1 MSLLGGAAQGAVLGL
16 ASAAA
21 PGPFQAV
28 LVARSLRAGPLRAL
42 PLAFVPLAS
51 DPVAIAVVLL
61 VLGQLPGGFLR
72 ALTGVGAAVVLW
84 IAALTLR
91 DALRGQGTS
100 AAGADRASRGFVAAA
115 AVNVTNPN
123 AWIFWSAVGGPLVA
137 AMWRASAAAALAF
150 LAAFYACIT
159 AGNAVLALA
168 AGGMAR
174 AGPRVARVLGLGS
187 GLALAGFG
195 LWQLARVIRG

>member
-1 MSLLGGAAQGAVLGL
+1 MSALSGAAQGAVLGL

-21 PGPFQAV
+21 PGPFQAI

-42 PLAFVPLAS
+42 PLAFVPMTS
-51 DPVAIAVVLL
+51 DPVVIATVLL
-61 VLGQLPGGFLR
+61 VLGQLPGSFLR

-84 IAALTLR
+84 LAATTLR
-91 DALRGQGTS
+91 EVVRGG
-100 AAGADRASRGFVAAA
+100 AAGPGADQVGRGFVSAA

-137 AMWRASAAAALAF
+137 SAWRASPEAAIAF
-150 LAAFYACIT
+150 LAGFYACIT
-159 AGNAVLALA
+159 AGNAALAMA

-174 AGPRVARVLGLGS
+174 AGPGMARALGLAS

-195 LWQLARVIRG
+195 TWQLARVIRG